1 MRRVGYKELLPNWDF
16 LPSVESTQEIEPLD
30 DFVGQERAREALDFG
45 IRNKS
50 KGYNIFVSGPTGTG
64 RRTFV
69 ERYLKEYAKLRK
81 KPNDLAYVY
90 NFDDPSSPKALMM
103 PAGMGKRL
111 RKDMQELVVKIHK
124 ALKRAFDSDEYSKRK
139 AEIEDKY
146 TRLKNELWEKLKD
159 QGKSLGFSVQITS
172 TGILTVPVID
182 GKPVTPELY
191 EVLPAEKRKEI
202 EENTIK
208 MKHLVEGALYR
219 SRKLDEEMKENIDKL
234 NKDIALFAVGGI
246 FEDLKNRYKVCKDVT
261 MHIERVKGDVLENI
275 EDLRSAKD
283 ENIELYKIK
292 YSINLIVDHS
302 DSNGAPVV
310 YEQNPTFSNLFGK
323 VEYTSRMGVLITD
336 FTMIKGGAIHKANG
350 GYLIID
356 AERLLHHTYA
366 WDGLKRILQSGY
378 AKIEN
383 LESAIGL
390 SNMITIQPEPVP
402 VDVKVILVGTPY
414 IYNLLYE
421 LDEDFRKLFKI
432 KAEFDVT
439 MNYNKE
445 TAKAFVSFLEHA
457 RQNVNAP
464 KINKSGIRAF
474 LWYSNR
480 LSGSREKLSSKF
492 GKIEDL
498 LNEAAEFADGVIGE
512 SQVYKAYEQ
521 MEKRVKLYQEKLDE
535 MIKNYDLMIDTEGKK
550 VGQINGLTV
559 VDVGDHSFGIP
570 AKITSNV
577 FMGKSGIFDI
587 QREAD
592 LSGKIHSKAVFTLE
606 SFFMSRYAKKF
617 APTIGISISFEQ
629 VYSTVEGDSASLAET
644 LAVISAIAGIP
655 IRQDIA
661 VTGSI
666 NQFGEVQPVGGV
678 TEKVEGFFRT
688 CKLHG
693 LTGTQGVI
701 IPESNLKNL
710 VLKPEVLQAVKE
722 GKFHIYTV
730 KNVDEAIEILMEKKA
745 GKLTKRGNYPKGTV
759 NRAVLDTLQRYKVLS
774 EGKEKRKK

>member
-1 MRRVGYKELLPNWDF
+1 MKKVKYRDLLPNYGL
-16 LPSVESTQEIEPLD
+16 LPFVKSTQDIEPLD
-30 DFVGQERAREALDFG
+30 DFVGQERAREALELG
-45 IRNKS
+45 VKS
-50 KGYNIFVSGPTGTG
+50 KFKGYNIFVSGPTGTG

-69 ERYLKEYAKLRK
+69 ERYLKEYAKSLK
-81 KPNDLAYVY
+81 KPKDLAYVY

-103 PAGMGKRL
+103 PAGMGKKL
-111 RKDMQELVVKIHK
+111 RKDMQDLVGKLHE
-124 ALKRAFDSDEYSKRK
+124 ALKQAFDSDEYSKRK

-146 TRLKNELWEKLKD
+146 TRLKNELWERLKD
-159 QGKSLGFSVQITS
+159 QGKSLGFSVQITP

-191 EVLPAEKRKEI
+191 EVLPVEKRKEI

-208 MKHLVEGALYR
+208 IKHLVEGTLYK
-219 SRKLDEEMKENIDKL
+219 SRKLDEEMKEKLDKL
-234 NKDIALFAVGGI
+234 NKDIALFAIGGI
-246 FEDLKNRYKVCKDVT
+246 FEDLKNRYKGCDDVIK
-261 MHIERVKGDVLENI
+261 HIEKIKEDVLENI
-275 EDLRSAKD
+275 DDLRSAKD
-283 ENIELYKIK
+283 ENIELYKVK
-292 YSINLIVDHS
+292 YSINLIVDNS
-302 DSNGAPVV
+302 ETSGAPVV

-323 VEYTSRMGVLITD
+323 VEYTSRMGILITD
-336 FTMIKGGAIHKANG
+336 FTMIKGGAIHRANG

-356 AERLLHHTYA
+356 AERLLHNPYA
-366 WDGLKRILQSGY
+366 WDGLKRILQSGQV
-378 AKIEN
+378 KIEN

-414 IYNLLYE
+414 IYELLYE
-421 LDEDFRKLFKI
+421 LDEDFRKLFKV

-439 MNYNKE
+439 MDYNKE

-464 KINKSGIRAF
+464 KINKSGIKAF

-480 LSGSREKLSSKF
+480 LSGSREKLSAKF

-498 LNEAAEFADGVIGE
+498 LNEASEFARKVIGE
-512 SQVYKAYEQ
+512 SQVYKAYDQ
-521 MEKRVKLYQEKLDE
+521 MEKRVRLYQEKLDE
-535 MIKNYDLMIDTEGKK
+535 MIKNYDLMIETDGKK

-559 VDVGDHSFGIP
+559 IDIGDHSFGIP
-570 AKITSNV
+570 AKITANV
-577 FMGKSGIFDI
+577 FMGKNGIFDI

-606 SFFMSRYAKKF
+606 SFFMSRYAKSF

-629 VYSTVEGDSASLAET
+629 VYSSIEGDSASLAET
-644 LAVISAIAGIP
+644 LAIISAITGIP

-678 TEKVEGFFRT
+678 TEKVEGFFRA

-730 KNVDEAIEILMEKKA
+730 RNVDEAIEIVMEKKA
-745 GKLTKRGNYPKGTV
+745 GKLTKKGNYPKDTV
-759 NRAVLDTLQRYKVLS
+759 NRVVIDMLRHYKELS

>member
-1 MRRVGYKELLPNWDF
+1 MKKVKYRDLLPNYGL
-16 LPSVESTQEIEPLD
+16 LPFVKSTQDIEPLD
-30 DFVGQERAREALDFG
+30 DFVGQERAREALELG
-45 IRNKS
+45 VKS
-50 KGYNIFVSGPTGTG
+50 KFKGYNIFVSGPTGTG

-69 ERYLKEYAKLRK
+69 ERYLKEYAKSLK
-81 KPNDLAYVY
+81 KPKDLAYVY

-103 PAGMGKRL
+103 PAGMGKKL
-111 RKDMQELVVKIHK
+111 RKDMQDLVGKLHE
-124 ALKRAFDSDEYSKRK
+124 ALKQAFDSDEYSKRK

-146 TRLKNELWEKLKD
+146 TRLKNELWERLKD
-159 QGKSLGFSVQITS
+159 QGKSLGFSVQITP

-191 EVLPAEKRKEI
+191 EVLPVEKRKEI

-208 MKHLVEGALYR
+208 IKHLVEGTLYK
-219 SRKLDEEMKENIDKL
+219 SRKLDEEMKEKLDKL
-234 NKDIALFAVGGI
+234 NKDIALFAIGGI
-246 FEDLKNRYKVCKDVT
+246 FEDLKNRYKECDDVIK
-261 MHIERVKGDVLENI
+261 HIEKIKEDVLENI
-275 EDLRSAKD
+275 DDLRSAKD
-283 ENIELYKIK
+283 ENIELYKVK
-292 YSINLIVDHS
+292 YSINLIVDNS
-302 DSNGAPVV
+302 ETSGAPVV

-323 VEYTSRMGVLITD
+323 VEYTSRMGILITD
-336 FTMIKGGAIHKANG
+336 FTMIKGGAIHRANG

-356 AERLLHHTYA
+356 AERLLHNPYA
-366 WDGLKRILQSGY
+366 WDGLKRILQSGQV
-378 AKIEN
+378 KIEN

-414 IYNLLYE
+414 IYELLYE
-421 LDEDFRKLFKI
+421 LDEDFRKLFKV

-439 MNYNKE
+439 MDYNKE

-464 KINKSGIRAF
+464 KINKSGIKAF

-480 LSGSREKLSSKF
+480 LSGSREKLSAKF

-498 LNEAAEFADGVIGE
+498 LNEASEFARKVIGE
-512 SQVYKAYEQ
+512 SQVYKAYDQ
-521 MEKRVKLYQEKLDE
+521 MEKRVRLYQEKLDE
-535 MIKNYDLMIDTEGKK
+535 MIKNYDLMIETDGKK

-559 VDVGDHSFGIP
+559 IDIGDHSFGIP
-570 AKITSNV
+570 AKITANV
-577 FMGKSGIFDI
+577 FMGKNGIFDI

-606 SFFMSRYAKKF
+606 SFFMSRYAKSF

-629 VYSTVEGDSASLAET
+629 VYSSIEGDSASLAET
-644 LAVISAIAGIP
+644 LAIISAITGIP

-678 TEKVEGFFRT
+678 TEKVEGFFRA

-730 KNVDEAIEILMEKKA
+730 RNVDEAIEIVMEKKA
-745 GKLTKRGNYPKGTV
+745 GKLTKKGNYPKDTV
-759 NRAVLDTLQRYKVLS
+759 NRVVIDMLRHYKELS